1 MILSSDLSNHF
12 DLINQFKSRATTKKF
27 PEDTMEDKQLIL
39 NITMYAADH
48 AAPCKPS
55 LLYFKWMAAEME
67 EYYQQG
73 DLERKLDYT
82 ATPFFDR
89 TSSNPFKFQLGYLDV
104 VVMPLF

>member
-1 MILSSDLSNHF
+1 
-12 DLINQFKSRATTKKF
+12 
-27 PEDTMEDKQLIL
+27 MEDKQLIL

-82 ATPFFDR
+82 ASPFFDR
-89 TSSNPFKFQLGYLDV
+89 TLSNPFKFQLGYLDV
-104 VVMPLF
+104 VVMPLFQIFTEFKDVFREECVVKGLEENRKMLE